1 MSILAIAIILFEF
14 AYGKDDDKTALYGV
28 EMLFVAIM
36 SLVLLYTCILHKDK
50 FIAVANIVA
59 CIGVLY
65 YLVKSISIYI
75 REKLKW
81 KKTISDV
88 KEIVAE
94 RIVKIKHNYNSK
106 LYAEGGMLQTMKS
119 MTGFGRASLE
129 SNGKNYIIEIKT
141 VNNKYS
147 DITVKSPK
155 RLSFME
161 DRIRKQIANRITRGK
176 VEVSVSFFDFSNKS
190 KNVVLNKEIAKEYI
204 KQLKEIAD
212 ENNLSENI
220 SVVEIA
226 KLPDILNSI
235 DSDNDEEIT
244 SEALQCLNM
253 ALDSLIEMRKT
264 EGENIKQ
271 DLLVRIERVQNL
283 VDKIAENS
291 KGIVEEYVS
300 KLEKR
305 VKEILKTDVVDENR
319 IAQEAVIYADKTSI
333 EEELTR
339 LNSHIVQFKEL
350 VNSDGPVG
358 KKLDFMIQEMN
369 RETNTIGSK
378 AGSGEITKAVID
390 LKVELEDIREQIQN
404 IE

>member
-1 MSILAIAIILFEF
+1 
-14 AYGKDDDKTALYGV
+14 
-28 EMLFVAIM
+28 
-36 SLVLLYTCILHKDK
+36 
-50 FIAVANIVA
+50 
-59 CIGVLY
+59 
-65 YLVKSISIYI
+65 
-75 REKLKW
+75 
-81 KKTISDV
+81 
-88 KEIVAE
+88 
-94 RIVKIKHNYNSK
+94 
-106 LYAEGGMLQTMKS
+106 MKS

-190 KNVVLNKEIAKEYI
+190 KNVVLNKKIAKEYI
-204 KQLKEIAD
+204 KQLREIAD

-235 DSDNDEEIT
+235 DSDNDEEIA

-253 ALDSLIEMRKT
+253 ALDSLIEMRKA

>member
-1 MSILAIAIILFEF
+1 
-14 AYGKDDDKTALYGV
+14 
-28 EMLFVAIM
+28 
-36 SLVLLYTCILHKDK
+36 
-50 FIAVANIVA
+50 
-59 CIGVLY
+59 
-65 YLVKSISIYI
+65 
-75 REKLKW
+75 
-81 KKTISDV
+81 
-88 KEIVAE
+88 
-94 RIVKIKHNYNSK
+94 
-106 LYAEGGMLQTMKS
+106 MKS

-129 SNGKNYIIEIKT
+129 SNGKNYIIKT

-161 DRIRKQIANRITRGK
+161 DKIRKQIANRITRGK

-204 KQLKEIAD
+204 KQLREIAD

-235 DSDNDEEIT
+235 DSDNDEEIAG
-244 SEALQCLNM
+244 EALKCLNM
-253 ALDSLIEMRKT
+253 ALDSLIEMRKA

>member
-1 MSILAIAIILFEF
+1 
-14 AYGKDDDKTALYGV
+14 
-28 EMLFVAIM
+28 
-36 SLVLLYTCILHKDK
+36 
-50 FIAVANIVA
+50 
-59 CIGVLY
+59 
-65 YLVKSISIYI
+65 
-75 REKLKW
+75 
-81 KKTISDV
+81 
-88 KEIVAE
+88 
-94 RIVKIKHNYNSK
+94 
-106 LYAEGGMLQTMKS
+106 MKS

-161 DRIRKQIANRITRGK
+161 DKIRKQIANRITRGK

-204 KQLKEIAD
+204 KQLREIAD

-235 DSDNDEEIT
+235 DSDNDEEIAG
-244 SEALQCLNM
+244 EALQCLNM

-291 KGIVEEYVS
+291 KGIDEEYVS

>member
-1 MSILAIAIILFEF
+1 
-14 AYGKDDDKTALYGV
+14 
-28 EMLFVAIM
+28 
-36 SLVLLYTCILHKDK
+36 
-50 FIAVANIVA
+50 
-59 CIGVLY
+59 
-65 YLVKSISIYI
+65 
-75 REKLKW
+75 
-81 KKTISDV
+81 
-88 KEIVAE
+88 
-94 RIVKIKHNYNSK
+94 
-106 LYAEGGMLQTMKS
+106 MKS

-161 DRIRKQIANRITRGK
+161 DKIRKQIANRITRGK

-204 KQLKEIAD
+204 KQLREIAD

-235 DSDNDEEIT
+235 DSDNDEEIAG
-244 SEALQCLNM
+244 EALQCLNM

-305 VKEILKTDVVDENR
+305 VKEILKTDVADENR

>member
-1 MSILAIAIILFEF
+1 
-14 AYGKDDDKTALYGV
+14 
-28 EMLFVAIM
+28 
-36 SLVLLYTCILHKDK
+36 
-50 FIAVANIVA
+50 
-59 CIGVLY
+59 
-65 YLVKSISIYI
+65 
-75 REKLKW
+75 
-81 KKTISDV
+81 
-88 KEIVAE
+88 
-94 RIVKIKHNYNSK
+94 
-106 LYAEGGMLQTMKS
+106 MKS

-161 DRIRKQIANRITRGK
+161 DKIRKQIANRITRGK

-204 KQLKEIAD
+204 KQLREIAD

-235 DSDNDEEIT
+235 DSDNDEEIA

-253 ALDSLIEMRKT
+253 ALDSLIEMRKA

-271 DLLVRIERVQNL
+271 DLLARIERVQNL

>member
-1 MSILAIAIILFEF
+1 
-14 AYGKDDDKTALYGV
+14 
-28 EMLFVAIM
+28 
-36 SLVLLYTCILHKDK
+36 
-50 FIAVANIVA
+50 
-59 CIGVLY
+59 
-65 YLVKSISIYI
+65 
-75 REKLKW
+75 
-81 KKTISDV
+81 
-88 KEIVAE
+88 
-94 RIVKIKHNYNSK
+94 
-106 LYAEGGMLQTMKS
+106 
-119 MTGFGRASLE
+119 
-129 SNGKNYIIEIKT
+129 
-141 VNNKYS
+141 
-147 DITVKSPK
+147 
-155 RLSFME
+155 
-161 DRIRKQIANRITRGK
+161 
-176 VEVSVSFFDFSNKS
+176 
-190 KNVVLNKEIAKEYI
+190 
-204 KQLKEIAD
+204 
-212 ENNLSENI
+212 
-220 SVVEIA
+220 
-226 KLPDILNSI
+226 
-235 DSDNDEEIT
+235 
-244 SEALQCLNM
+244 M

-369 RETNTIGSK
+369 REINTIGSK
-378 AGSGEITKAVID
+378 SGKFEITQLVI
-390 LKVELEDIREQIQN
+390 KIKTQIEDIREQIQN

>member
-1 MSILAIAIILFEF
+1 M
-14 AYGKDDDKTALYGV
+14 
-28 EMLFVAIM
+28 
-36 SLVLLYTCILHKDK
+36 
-50 FIAVANIVA
+50 
-59 CIGVLY
+59 
-65 YLVKSISIYI
+65 
-75 REKLKW
+75 
-81 KKTISDV
+81 
-88 KEIVAE
+88 
-94 RIVKIKHNYNSK
+94 
-106 LYAEGGMLQTMKS
+106 QTMKS

-161 DRIRKQIANRITRGK
+161 DKIRKQIANRITRGK

-204 KQLKEIAD
+204 KQLREIAD

-235 DSDNDEEIT
+235 DSDNDEEIV

>member
-1 MSILAIAIILFEF
+1 
-14 AYGKDDDKTALYGV
+14 
-28 EMLFVAIM
+28 
-36 SLVLLYTCILHKDK
+36 
-50 FIAVANIVA
+50 
-59 CIGVLY
+59 
-65 YLVKSISIYI
+65 
-75 REKLKW
+75 
-81 KKTISDV
+81 
-88 KEIVAE
+88 
-94 RIVKIKHNYNSK
+94 
-106 LYAEGGMLQTMKS
+106 MKS

-161 DRIRKQIANRITRGK
+161 DKIRKQIANRITRGK

-235 DSDNDEEIT
+235 DSDNDEEIA
-244 SEALQCLNM
+244 SETLQCLNM

>member
-1 MSILAIAIILFEF
+1 
-14 AYGKDDDKTALYGV
+14 
-28 EMLFVAIM
+28 
-36 SLVLLYTCILHKDK
+36 
-50 FIAVANIVA
+50 
-59 CIGVLY
+59 
-65 YLVKSISIYI
+65 
-75 REKLKW
+75 
-81 KKTISDV
+81 
-88 KEIVAE
+88 
-94 RIVKIKHNYNSK
+94 
-106 LYAEGGMLQTMKS
+106 MKS

-161 DRIRKQIANRITRGK
+161 DKIRKQITNRMTRGK

-204 KQLKEIAD
+204 KQLREIAD

-235 DSDNDEEIT
+235 DSDNDEEIA

-253 ALDSLIEMRKT
+253 ALDSLIEMRKA
-264 EGENIKQ
+264 EGKNIKQ

>member
-1 MSILAIAIILFEF
+1 
-14 AYGKDDDKTALYGV
+14 
-28 EMLFVAIM
+28 
-36 SLVLLYTCILHKDK
+36 
-50 FIAVANIVA
+50 
-59 CIGVLY
+59 
-65 YLVKSISIYI
+65 
-75 REKLKW
+75 
-81 KKTISDV
+81 
-88 KEIVAE
+88 
-94 RIVKIKHNYNSK
+94 
-106 LYAEGGMLQTMKS
+106 MKS

-155 RLSFME
+155 RLSFTE
-161 DRIRKQIANRITRGK
+161 DKIRKQIANRITRGK

-190 KNVVLNKEIAKEYI
+190 KNVVLNKEVAKEYI
-204 KQLKEIAD
+204 KQLREIAD

-235 DSDNDEEIT
+235 DSDNDEEIA

-283 VDKIAENS
+283 VDKIDENS

>member
-1 MSILAIAIILFEF
+1 
-14 AYGKDDDKTALYGV
+14 
-28 EMLFVAIM
+28 
-36 SLVLLYTCILHKDK
+36 
-50 FIAVANIVA
+50 
-59 CIGVLY
+59 
-65 YLVKSISIYI
+65 
-75 REKLKW
+75 
-81 KKTISDV
+81 
-88 KEIVAE
+88 
-94 RIVKIKHNYNSK
+94 
-106 LYAEGGMLQTMKS
+106 MKS

-161 DRIRKQIANRITRGK
+161 DKIRKQIANRITRGK

-204 KQLKEIAD
+204 KQLREIAD

-235 DSDNDEEIT
+235 DSDNDEEIA

-390 LKVELEDIREQIQN
+390 LKVEIEDIREQIQN

>member
-1 MSILAIAIILFEF
+1 
-14 AYGKDDDKTALYGV
+14 
-28 EMLFVAIM
+28 
-36 SLVLLYTCILHKDK
+36 
-50 FIAVANIVA
+50 
-59 CIGVLY
+59 
-65 YLVKSISIYI
+65 
-75 REKLKW
+75 
-81 KKTISDV
+81 
-88 KEIVAE
+88 
-94 RIVKIKHNYNSK
+94 
-106 LYAEGGMLQTMKS
+106 MKS

-147 DITVKSPK
+147 DITVKSLK

-161 DRIRKQIANRITRGK
+161 DKIRKQIANRITRGK

-204 KQLKEIAD
+204 KQLREIAD

-235 DSDNDEEIT
+235 DSDNDEEIA

>member
-1 MSILAIAIILFEF
+1 MI
-14 AYGKDDDKTALYGV
+14 
-28 EMLFVAIM
+28 
-36 SLVLLYTCILHKDK
+36 
-50 FIAVANIVA
+50 
-59 CIGVLY
+59 
-65 YLVKSISIYI
+65 
-75 REKLKW
+75 
-81 KKTISDV
+81 
-88 KEIVAE
+88 
-94 RIVKIKHNYNSK
+94 
-106 LYAEGGMLQTMKS
+106 KS
-119 MTGFGRASLE
+119 MTGFGRSTYE
-129 SNGKNYIIEIKT
+129 NEGREYIIEIKS
-141 VNNKYS
+141 VNNRFT
-147 DITVKSPK
+147 DINIKMPRNLNYLEEK
-155 RLSFME
+155 
-161 DRIRKQIANRITRGK
+161 IRKQILSNISRGK

-204 KQLKEIAD
+204 KQLREIAD

-235 DSDNDEEIT
+235 DSDNDEEIA

-305 VKEILKTDVVDENR
+305 VKEILKTDVVDENG

>member
-1 MSILAIAIILFEF
+1 
-14 AYGKDDDKTALYGV
+14 
-28 EMLFVAIM
+28 
-36 SLVLLYTCILHKDK
+36 
-50 FIAVANIVA
+50 
-59 CIGVLY
+59 
-65 YLVKSISIYI
+65 
-75 REKLKW
+75 
-81 KKTISDV
+81 
-88 KEIVAE
+88 
-94 RIVKIKHNYNSK
+94 
-106 LYAEGGMLQTMKS
+106 MKS
-119 MTGFGRASLE
+119 MTGFGRANLE
-129 SNGKNYIIEIKT
+129 SNGKNYIIDIKT

-161 DRIRKQIANRITRGK
+161 DKIRKQIANRITRGK

-204 KQLKEIAD
+204 KQLREIAD

-235 DSDNDEEIT
+235 DSDNDEEIA

>member
-1 MSILAIAIILFEF
+1 
-14 AYGKDDDKTALYGV
+14 
-28 EMLFVAIM
+28 
-36 SLVLLYTCILHKDK
+36 
-50 FIAVANIVA
+50 
-59 CIGVLY
+59 
-65 YLVKSISIYI
+65 
-75 REKLKW
+75 
-81 KKTISDV
+81 
-88 KEIVAE
+88 
-94 RIVKIKHNYNSK
+94 
-106 LYAEGGMLQTMKS
+106 MKS

-235 DSDNDEEIT
+235 DSDNDEEIA

-253 ALDSLIEMRKT
+253 ALDSLIEMRKA

-305 VKEILKTDVVDENR
+305 VKEILKTDVFDENR

>member
-1 MSILAIAIILFEF
+1 
-14 AYGKDDDKTALYGV
+14 
-28 EMLFVAIM
+28 
-36 SLVLLYTCILHKDK
+36 
-50 FIAVANIVA
+50 
-59 CIGVLY
+59 
-65 YLVKSISIYI
+65 
-75 REKLKW
+75 
-81 KKTISDV
+81 
-88 KEIVAE
+88 
-94 RIVKIKHNYNSK
+94 
-106 LYAEGGMLQTMKS
+106 MKS

-161 DRIRKQIANRITRGK
+161 DKIRKQIANRITRGK

-204 KQLKEIAD
+204 KQLREIAD

-235 DSDNDEEIT
+235 DSDNDEEIA

-305 VKEILKTDVVDENR
+305 VKEILKTDAVDENR

>member
-1 MSILAIAIILFEF
+1 
-14 AYGKDDDKTALYGV
+14 
-28 EMLFVAIM
+28 
-36 SLVLLYTCILHKDK
+36 
-50 FIAVANIVA
+50 
-59 CIGVLY
+59 
-65 YLVKSISIYI
+65 
-75 REKLKW
+75 
-81 KKTISDV
+81 
-88 KEIVAE
+88 
-94 RIVKIKHNYNSK
+94 
-106 LYAEGGMLQTMKS
+106 MKS

-339 LNSHIVQFKEL
+339 LNSHILQFKEL

>member
-1 MSILAIAIILFEF
+1 
-14 AYGKDDDKTALYGV
+14 
-28 EMLFVAIM
+28 
-36 SLVLLYTCILHKDK
+36 
-50 FIAVANIVA
+50 
-59 CIGVLY
+59 
-65 YLVKSISIYI
+65 
-75 REKLKW
+75 
-81 KKTISDV
+81 
-88 KEIVAE
+88 
-94 RIVKIKHNYNSK
+94 
-106 LYAEGGMLQTMKS
+106 MKS

-161 DRIRKQIANRITRGK
+161 DKIRKQIANRITRGK

-204 KQLKEIAD
+204 KQLREIAD

-220 SVVEIA
+220 SVDEIA

-235 DSDNDEEIT
+235 DSDNDEEIAG
-244 SEALQCLNM
+244 EALKCLNM
-253 ALDSLIEMRKT
+253 ALDSLIEMRKA

>member
-1 MSILAIAIILFEF
+1 
-14 AYGKDDDKTALYGV
+14 
-28 EMLFVAIM
+28 
-36 SLVLLYTCILHKDK
+36 
-50 FIAVANIVA
+50 
-59 CIGVLY
+59 
-65 YLVKSISIYI
+65 
-75 REKLKW
+75 
-81 KKTISDV
+81 
-88 KEIVAE
+88 
-94 RIVKIKHNYNSK
+94 
-106 LYAEGGMLQTMKS
+106 MKS
-119 MTGFGRASLE
+119 MTSFGRASLE

-161 DRIRKQIANRITRGK
+161 DKIRKQIANRITRGK

-204 KQLKEIAD
+204 KQLREIAD

-235 DSDNDEEIT
+235 DSDNDEEIAG
-244 SEALQCLNM
+244 EALKCLNM
-253 ALDSLIEMRKT
+253 ALDSLIEMRKA

>member
-1 MSILAIAIILFEF
+1 
-14 AYGKDDDKTALYGV
+14 
-28 EMLFVAIM
+28 
-36 SLVLLYTCILHKDK
+36 
-50 FIAVANIVA
+50 
-59 CIGVLY
+59 
-65 YLVKSISIYI
+65 
-75 REKLKW
+75 
-81 KKTISDV
+81 
-88 KEIVAE
+88 
-94 RIVKIKHNYNSK
+94 
-106 LYAEGGMLQTMKS
+106 MKS

-161 DRIRKQIANRITRGK
+161 DKIRKQIANRITRGK

-235 DSDNDEEIT
+235 DSDNDEEIAG
-244 SEALQCLNM
+244 EALKCLNM
-253 ALDSLIEMRKT
+253 ALDSLIEMRKA

>member
-1 MSILAIAIILFEF
+1 
-14 AYGKDDDKTALYGV
+14 
-28 EMLFVAIM
+28 
-36 SLVLLYTCILHKDK
+36 
-50 FIAVANIVA
+50 
-59 CIGVLY
+59 
-65 YLVKSISIYI
+65 
-75 REKLKW
+75 
-81 KKTISDV
+81 
-88 KEIVAE
+88 
-94 RIVKIKHNYNSK
+94 
-106 LYAEGGMLQTMKS
+106 MKS

-161 DRIRKQIANRITRGK
+161 DKIRKQIANRITRGK

-204 KQLKEIAD
+204 KQLREIAD

-235 DSDNDEEIT
+235 DSDNDEEIA

-253 ALDSLIEMRKT
+253 ALDSLIEMRKA

-350 VNSDGPVG
+350 VNSDGSVG

>member
-1 MSILAIAIILFEF
+1 
-14 AYGKDDDKTALYGV
+14 
-28 EMLFVAIM
+28 
-36 SLVLLYTCILHKDK
+36 
-50 FIAVANIVA
+50 
-59 CIGVLY
+59 
-65 YLVKSISIYI
+65 
-75 REKLKW
+75 
-81 KKTISDV
+81 
-88 KEIVAE
+88 
-94 RIVKIKHNYNSK
+94 
-106 LYAEGGMLQTMKS
+106 MKS

-161 DRIRKQIANRITRGK
+161 DKIRKQIANRITRGK

-204 KQLKEIAD
+204 KQLREIAD

-235 DSDNDEEIT
+235 DSDNDEEIA

-253 ALDSLIEMRKT
+253 ALDSLIEMRKA

-305 VKEILKTDVVDENR
+305 VKEILKTEVVDENR

>member
-1 MSILAIAIILFEF
+1 
-14 AYGKDDDKTALYGV
+14 
-28 EMLFVAIM
+28 
-36 SLVLLYTCILHKDK
+36 
-50 FIAVANIVA
+50 
-59 CIGVLY
+59 
-65 YLVKSISIYI
+65 
-75 REKLKW
+75 
-81 KKTISDV
+81 
-88 KEIVAE
+88 
-94 RIVKIKHNYNSK
+94 
-106 LYAEGGMLQTMKS
+106 MKS

-161 DRIRKQIANRITRGK
+161 DKIRKQIANKITRGK

-204 KQLKEIAD
+204 KQLREIAD

-350 VNSDGPVG
+350 ANSDGPVG

>member
-1 MSILAIAIILFEF
+1 
-14 AYGKDDDKTALYGV
+14 
-28 EMLFVAIM
+28 
-36 SLVLLYTCILHKDK
+36 
-50 FIAVANIVA
+50 
-59 CIGVLY
+59 
-65 YLVKSISIYI
+65 
-75 REKLKW
+75 
-81 KKTISDV
+81 
-88 KEIVAE
+88 
-94 RIVKIKHNYNSK
+94 
-106 LYAEGGMLQTMKS
+106 MKS
-119 MTGFGRASLE
+119 MTGFGRANLE
-129 SNGKNYIIEIKT
+129 SNGKNYIIDIKT

-147 DITVKSPK
+147 DITVKCPK
-155 RLSFME
+155 RISFME
-161 DRIRKQIANRITRGK
+161 DKIRKQIANKITRGK

-190 KNVVLNKEIAKEYI
+190 KNIVLNKEIAKEYI
-204 KQLKEIAD
+204 KQLREIAD

-235 DSDNDEEIT
+235 DSDNDEEIINET
-244 SEALQCLNM
+244 LQCLNM
-253 ALDSLIEMRKT
+253 ALDSLIDMRKA

-271 DLLVRIERVQNL
+271 DLLARIERVKNL
-283 VDKIAENS
+283 VDRITANS

-305 VKEILKTDVVDENR
+305 VKEILKNDVVDENR

-339 LNSHIVQFKEL
+339 LNSHIVQFNEL

-390 LKVELEDIREQIQN
+390 LKVELEDIREQVQN

>member
-1 MSILAIAIILFEF
+1 
-14 AYGKDDDKTALYGV
+14 
-28 EMLFVAIM
+28 
-36 SLVLLYTCILHKDK
+36 
-50 FIAVANIVA
+50 
-59 CIGVLY
+59 
-65 YLVKSISIYI
+65 
-75 REKLKW
+75 
-81 KKTISDV
+81 
-88 KEIVAE
+88 
-94 RIVKIKHNYNSK
+94 
-106 LYAEGGMLQTMKS
+106 MKS

-161 DRIRKQIANRITRGK
+161 DKIRKQIANRITRGK

-204 KQLKEIAD
+204 KQLREIAD

-235 DSDNDEEIT
+235 DSDNDEEIA
-244 SEALQCLNM
+244 SETLQCLNM
-253 ALDSLIEMRKT
+253 ALDSLIEIRKT

>member
-1 MSILAIAIILFEF
+1 
-14 AYGKDDDKTALYGV
+14 
-28 EMLFVAIM
+28 
-36 SLVLLYTCILHKDK
+36 
-50 FIAVANIVA
+50 
-59 CIGVLY
+59 
-65 YLVKSISIYI
+65 
-75 REKLKW
+75 
-81 KKTISDV
+81 
-88 KEIVAE
+88 
-94 RIVKIKHNYNSK
+94 
-106 LYAEGGMLQTMKS
+106 MKS

-161 DRIRKQIANRITRGK
+161 DKIRKQIANRITRGK

-204 KQLKEIAD
+204 KQLREIAD

-235 DSDNDEEIT
+235 DSDNDEEIA

-253 ALDSLIEMRKT
+253 ALDSLIEMRKA

-358 KKLDFMIQEMN
+358 KKLDFIIQEMN

>member
-1 MSILAIAIILFEF
+1 
-14 AYGKDDDKTALYGV
+14 
-28 EMLFVAIM
+28 
-36 SLVLLYTCILHKDK
+36 
-50 FIAVANIVA
+50 
-59 CIGVLY
+59 
-65 YLVKSISIYI
+65 
-75 REKLKW
+75 
-81 KKTISDV
+81 
-88 KEIVAE
+88 
-94 RIVKIKHNYNSK
+94 
-106 LYAEGGMLQTMKS
+106 MKS

-161 DRIRKQIANRITRGK
+161 DKIRKQIANRITRGK

-204 KQLKEIAD
+204 KQLREIAD

-220 SVVEIA
+220 SIVEIA

-244 SEALQCLNM
+244 NETLQCLNM

-350 VNSDGPVG
+350 INSDGPVG

>member
-1 MSILAIAIILFEF
+1 
-14 AYGKDDDKTALYGV
+14 
-28 EMLFVAIM
+28 
-36 SLVLLYTCILHKDK
+36 
-50 FIAVANIVA
+50 
-59 CIGVLY
+59 
-65 YLVKSISIYI
+65 
-75 REKLKW
+75 
-81 KKTISDV
+81 
-88 KEIVAE
+88 
-94 RIVKIKHNYNSK
+94 
-106 LYAEGGMLQTMKS
+106 MKS

-161 DRIRKQIANRITRGK
+161 DKIRKQIANRITRGK

-204 KQLKEIAD
+204 KQLREIAD

-235 DSDNDEEIT
+235 DSDNDEEIA

-253 ALDSLIEMRKT
+253 ALGSLIEMRKA

-271 DLLVRIERVQNL
+271 DLLVRIERVKNL

-350 VNSDGPVG
+350 VNNDGPVG

>member
-1 MSILAIAIILFEF
+1 
-14 AYGKDDDKTALYGV
+14 
-28 EMLFVAIM
+28 
-36 SLVLLYTCILHKDK
+36 
-50 FIAVANIVA
+50 
-59 CIGVLY
+59 
-65 YLVKSISIYI
+65 
-75 REKLKW
+75 
-81 KKTISDV
+81 
-88 KEIVAE
+88 
-94 RIVKIKHNYNSK
+94 
-106 LYAEGGMLQTMKS
+106 MKS

-161 DRIRKQIANRITRGK
+161 DKIRKQIANRITRGK

-204 KQLKEIAD
+204 KQLREIAD

-226 KLPDILNSI
+226 KLPDILNLI
-235 DSDNDEEIT
+235 DSDNDEEIA

-271 DLLVRIERVQNL
+271 DLLVRIERVHNL

>member
-1 MSILAIAIILFEF
+1 
-14 AYGKDDDKTALYGV
+14 
-28 EMLFVAIM
+28 
-36 SLVLLYTCILHKDK
+36 
-50 FIAVANIVA
+50 
-59 CIGVLY
+59 
-65 YLVKSISIYI
+65 
-75 REKLKW
+75 
-81 KKTISDV
+81 
-88 KEIVAE
+88 
-94 RIVKIKHNYNSK
+94 
-106 LYAEGGMLQTMKS
+106 MKS

-161 DRIRKQIANRITRGK
+161 DKIRKQIANRITRGK

-204 KQLKEIAD
+204 KQLREIAD

-235 DSDNDEEIT
+235 DSDNDEEIA

-305 VKEILKTDVVDENR
+305 VKEILKTDVVDENG

>member
-1 MSILAIAIILFEF
+1 
-14 AYGKDDDKTALYGV
+14 
-28 EMLFVAIM
+28 
-36 SLVLLYTCILHKDK
+36 
-50 FIAVANIVA
+50 
-59 CIGVLY
+59 
-65 YLVKSISIYI
+65 
-75 REKLKW
+75 
-81 KKTISDV
+81 
-88 KEIVAE
+88 
-94 RIVKIKHNYNSK
+94 
-106 LYAEGGMLQTMKS
+106 MKS

-147 DITVKSPK
+147 DITVKFPK

-161 DRIRKQIANRITRGK
+161 DKIRKQIANRITRGK

-190 KNVVLNKEIAKEYI
+190 KNVVLNKEVAKEYI
-204 KQLKEIAD
+204 KQLREIAD

-235 DSDNDEEIT
+235 DSDNDEEIA

>member
-1 MSILAIAIILFEF
+1 
-14 AYGKDDDKTALYGV
+14 
-28 EMLFVAIM
+28 
-36 SLVLLYTCILHKDK
+36 
-50 FIAVANIVA
+50 
-59 CIGVLY
+59 
-65 YLVKSISIYI
+65 
-75 REKLKW
+75 
-81 KKTISDV
+81 
-88 KEIVAE
+88 
-94 RIVKIKHNYNSK
+94 
-106 LYAEGGMLQTMKS
+106 MKS

-161 DRIRKQIANRITRGK
+161 DKIRKQIANRITRGK
-176 VEVSVSFFDFSNKS
+176 VEVLVSFFDFSNKS

-204 KQLKEIAD
+204 KQLREIAD

-235 DSDNDEEIT
+235 DSDNDEEIA

>member
-1 MSILAIAIILFEF
+1 
-14 AYGKDDDKTALYGV
+14 
-28 EMLFVAIM
+28 
-36 SLVLLYTCILHKDK
+36 
-50 FIAVANIVA
+50 
-59 CIGVLY
+59 
-65 YLVKSISIYI
+65 
-75 REKLKW
+75 
-81 KKTISDV
+81 
-88 KEIVAE
+88 
-94 RIVKIKHNYNSK
+94 
-106 LYAEGGMLQTMKS
+106 MKS

-161 DRIRKQIANRITRGK
+161 DKIRKQIANRITRGK

-204 KQLKEIAD
+204 KQLREIAD

-350 VNSDGPVG
+350 VNCDGPVG

-378 AGSGEITKAVID
+378 AGSGEITKAVLD